1 VHFPYSLLHIHISHI
16 CVMFSRVVN
25 FDFHTTETPYVVPL
39 NTSNTV
45 NAGLAVQLF
54 VFADKQNNDTETAL
68 MTLQML

>member
-1 VHFPYSLLHIHISHI
+1 
-16 CVMFSRVVN
+16 MFSRVVN